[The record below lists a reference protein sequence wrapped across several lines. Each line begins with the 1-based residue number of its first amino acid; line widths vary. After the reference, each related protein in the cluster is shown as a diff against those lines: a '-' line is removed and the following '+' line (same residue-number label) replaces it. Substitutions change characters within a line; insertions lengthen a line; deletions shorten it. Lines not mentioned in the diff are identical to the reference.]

1 MDDFYMDIRKF
12 IKENYSEYKESIET
26 EENNYDIKNSKKTN
40 ENIENE
46 EKYRNLYNNYKKG
59 ADAYC
64 NERLPNYF
72 PTKYVLGYL
81 RPDIL

>member
-26 EENNYDIKNSKKTN
+26 EENNYNIKDNEKIN

-46 EKYRNLYNNYKKG
+46 RKYRELYNNYKNVSEKIYG
-59 ADAYC
+59 K
-64 NERLPNYF
+64 NN
-72 PTKYVLGYL
+72 
-81 RPDIL
+81 I

>member
-26 EENNYDIKNSKKTN
+26 EENDYNIKDNEKIN

-46 EKYRNLYNNYKKG
+46 RKYRELYNNYKNLSEKIYG
-59 ADAYC
+59 K
-64 NERLPNYF
+64 NN
-72 PTKYVLGYL
+72 
-81 RPDIL
+81 I